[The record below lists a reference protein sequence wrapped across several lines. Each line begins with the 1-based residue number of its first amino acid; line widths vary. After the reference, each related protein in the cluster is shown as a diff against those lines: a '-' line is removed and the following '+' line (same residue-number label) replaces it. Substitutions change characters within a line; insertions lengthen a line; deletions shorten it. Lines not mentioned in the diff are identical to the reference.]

1 MKGKIAIEPA
11 LTNVKSYLAQ
21 QGYTVDSMNEQS
33 KKDLQ
38 GYDAVIV
45 TWLSKDLLGIQD
57 AETQAVVINAD
68 GLSAE
73 EVAERL
79 KVIH

>member
-11 LTNVKSYLAQ
+11 LSNVKSYLAQ
-21 QGYTVDSMNEQS
+21 QGYTVESMSEQS
-33 KKDLQ
+33 KKDLSN
-38 GYDAVIV
+38 YDAVIV
-45 TWLSKDLLGIQD
+45 TGLSKDLLGMQD
-57 AETQAVVINAD
+57 TETKAVVINAD